1 MMRTRLQALLSGLR
15 CLADAIYRHAD
26 PRTGIQ
32 EPNPK
37 NEMHARALG
46 STGNSYFL
54 HMTLSPS
61 LLHPSLL
68 TKSVQWPGWDAAH
81 RDKRLFADLTW
92 EINLI
97 PARNEEL
104 RTHD

>member
-1 MMRTRLQALLSGLR
+1 MRTRLQALLSGLR
-15 CLADAIYRHAD
+15 RLADTIYRYPD

-37 NEMHARALG
+37 SEMRVRALG
-46 STGNSYFL
+46 FTGNSYFL

-61 LLHPSLL
+61 LLHPGLL
-68 TKSVQWPGWDAAH
+68 TKSVQWPGWDTAH
-81 RDKRLFADLTW
+81 RDKRLFADSTW
-92 EINLI
+92 EMNLI

-104 RTHD
+104 RTSD